1 MALKAILDSLDGLS
15 DDLKKL
21 YTQKDGKYH
30 LDVDGMVDKT
40 RLDEFRNNNIEL
52 KKQLDD
58 LAAKYKD
65 IDPETVRELLKK
77 EKEIKEKKMLDA
89 GKVDELL
96 EERTKAMRTD
106 YEKQIKTLT
115 EKVTSSDS
123 QLERLVI
130 DNALKDAGLKAGVR
144 DTAMED
150 VVLRGRARYKMQDG
164 KAVPMTADG
173 KVIYGKDGETPETM
187 TEWFG
192 SLASAAPHLFNPSN
206 GSGANGSGSKNGQKS
221 MTRKEFE
228 GLGPQ
233 EQMAAAAQMSK
244 KELVVTD

>member
-58 LAAKYKD
+58 VKKQYD
-65 IDPETVRELLKK
+65 GIDVEQVRELIRKDAAL
-77 EKEIKEKKMLDA
+77 KEKKLIDA
-89 GKVDELL
+89 GDIEKLVA
-96 EERTKAMRTD
+96 ERTASMKAD

-115 EKVTSSDS
+115 EKVASSDS

>member
-58 LAAKYKD
+58 VKKQYD
-65 IDPETVRELLKK
+65 GIDVEQVRELIKK
-77 EKEIKEKKMLDA
+77 DAALKEKKLIDA
-89 GKVDELL
+89 GDIEKLVA
-96 EERTKAMRTD
+96 ERTASMKAD
-106 YEKQIKTLT
+106 YEKQIKTLA